1 MKRAIK
7 FRGKRLGDGKW
18 IYGDFIR
25 NRGLS
30 FIAADE
36 IVDNP
41 LASWQGYNV
50 DANTVGQFTGLYDS
64 NCKEIYES
72 DIVQGLEYADFL
84 FSKDGNVNAVVRW
97 SNKDAGFVFD
107 ADLTICVALS
117 ELISANVQV
126 IGNVYDKQGK

>member
-41 LASWQGYNV
+41 LASWQDYNV

-72 DIVQGLEYADFL
+72 DIVQGLEYCRFP
-84 FSKDGNVNAVVRW
+84 VW
-97 SNKDAGFVFD
+97 
-107 ADLTICVALS
+107 
-117 ELISANVQV
+117 
-126 IGNVYDKQGK
+126 QGWECQRCRPLE